1 MENRVEE
8 KRIRESKVLSST
20 ALKFLAFLIMSLSF
34 GVLVALSVRS
44 YGLIENNAFDTNKT
58 AYIREQLV
66 NQIWSEYYSKLD
78 EFVMEINPKTGAA
91 LPQNMLFTGLN
102 FRERNYDVDI
112 SYKNGDR
119 IYSEYS
125 GYNTPYH
132 YMIESSAFLI
142 DTSDPDDEYSYEDGG
157 RLYLVRGIYS
167 ADVNHDGIDDFDRN
181 TNSYNTVDIVF
192 DLYINPETIET
203 MAFSN
208 GNIADGET
216 NAVMGRDSGY
226 IYGRDGLTTEY
237 RRAYESYF
245 YRYEIVTYTAIAGI
259 LFLITFFYLLCAA
272 GHHRGAA
279 GISGG
284 VLKNVPIDI
293 YALVWVLGAMLIVLF
308 ADGFTGSRSSIT
320 EAVLFGIFGAL
331 EAAWGM
337 LFLIEVTERLKLNNL
352 IGSCLVFKIFAKIFR
367 GLKKIGTQLSENL
380 PAAFRA
386 ALFIGGIFLIE
397 FMIVLNI
404 YWGNGFFVLWFP
416 FWIILAVVVIALSLQ
431 YSRLEKAAKA
441 ITEGRYDKKLN
452 ADELL
457 MFLRPMAESINSI
470 GDGLNRAVEE
480 RLKSEHMK
488 TELITNVSHDI
499 KTPLTS
505 IINYSEL
512 MEKGI
517 SEEADRDK
525 LSEYAEVISRQSDR
539 LKKLLEDL
547 IEASKASTGNVEVN
561 MERCEVGVMITQT
574 VGEYEQK
581 LKERE
586 IELIVRKNDN
596 PTYIMAD
603 ARYMSRVFENLM
615 SNIYKYA
622 QEKSRAYLTLEGESY
637 SIKGEKEIRIIF
649 RNMSKY
655 PLEIEGEDFK
665 ERFVRGDSSRHMEGN
680 GLGLS
685 IADSLVSLM
694 GGRMDIVTDGDL
706 FKVVLT
712 FKGVM
717 EAVD

>member
-1 MENRVEE
+1 MGNRVEE

-142 DTSDPDDEYSYEDGG
+142 DTSDSDDEYSYEDGG

-181 TNSYNTVDIVF
+181 INSYNTVDIVF

-272 GHHRGAA
+272 GHHRGTA

-293 YALVWVLGAMLIVLF
+293 YALVWILGAMLIVLF

-352 IGSCLVFKIFAKIFR
+352 IGSCLIFKIFAKIFK
-367 GLKKIGTQLSENL
+367 GLKKIGTQISDNL

-586 IELIVRKNDN
+586 IELIVRKNEN

-712 FKGVM
+712 FKGMM